1 MRSNASTATEMLRSH
16 VASVNSGVK
25 ASGASDRILRRLEV
39 DPDGICV
46 TVTLQRGER
55 ASGLT
60 LIFEVRRRASA
71 RPAPRQHTA
80 LGGTRPDCRSAFGSG
95 RGRSSSRGRT
105 RGTSR
110 ACAPRARPPF
120 PRRSPAPSP
129 RALPTTQDGYPRAS
143 ATASSDEDD
152 DDSRVSTLNA
162 LLDARRG
169 ETLDLVDALTMV
181 GVAFECAAEVE
192 AAVAASGVID
202 TPARDVDPRVRPS
215 DDDADVATTRVAR
228 SSAPVDSPEPSASSL
243 GLGLPSDSE
252 HDDDVHDDVHD
263 DDVHDDDEGDAAAA
277 VRIEADVLTRLYQNK
292 RKCVEREE
300 RRVAARRAAEATA
313 GAASGH
319 ARGVGGSAGAGPSSA
334 SRGSGAATDGDSA
347 MTWDEKRAAKQQIF
361 SSEGAFARLSSELFA
376 MQERL
381 DPTLSVDA
389 VEYDVYEWDVKF
401 RGGFPAGSGIAEDLE
416 MLEAVNGYAYVQ
428 LRLHFKADLYPFY
441 PPKVRLVRPKIAGF
455 VPGAVIA
462 HPHLHLRNW
471 DPFRPIADV
480 VAHLRAFL
488 STFARVDLACERND
502 PARFPE
508 GAYDDQLSRLETSL
522 ARLASCGTSRGPALL
537 PVHYRETYDQEAVAA
552 AAAERTAATSTSG
565 AFSGSLGGS
574 SDPGTSL
581 APDFAALLRGEEG
594 AVRAAA
600 EASAK
605 VSAERG
611 AREDA
616 AGPWA
621 KGTGYGFDAK
631 EAIGGGGG
639 RGNGGGARG
648 ACWDAAAARTA
659 QSAEDAAVQA
669 LVEEATRFIEAMPR
683 EGGGGGA
690 EGVGPGARFSAPP
703 EPEPEPVKTR
713 TRSKSKAKGK
723 GKGKGDAAG
732 NPKLAA
738 AQTPSPS
745 FAASLAAHEMFPRA
759 RAPATLTAE
768 ERAGAEALVRG
779 SSLCDFVA
787 RELRGCAFMD
797 MVTRGDYYV
806 SLLDAARAL
815 ARSTCASSLLR
826 AGGGEDRGGGVAGD
840 ASKTLAEASRQA
852 KVYLRSLE
860 STMAAA
866 KDGEGRRAV
875 GDSDEWRTQA
885 AREAAMATRILET
898 SDAVAAAAAEVA
910 TTTESETE
918 ARDGGETRKAEP
930 AARGKGS
937 RARARAAR
945 PERFRRRWAV
955 PGREPADP
963 GTRDPGTRDP
973 DPEPPAPRDDE
984 EASYRA
990 ALAAHVFDAAPLGS
1004 HHAFLSEAKAD
1015 LRVGPH
1021 VTRVARE
1028 VAGLGSTLPVSAASS
1043 AFVRV
1048 DEERSVL
1055 WSVLIT
1061 GPEDTPY
1068 DCGAFVFDAFF
1079 PSGYPI
1085 AAPRLKFRTTG
1096 GGRVR
1101 FNPNLYKDGKV
1112 CLSLLGT
1119 WSGAKGETWDPAVST
1134 MLQVIVSVQSLIF
1147 VPRPYFNEPGYE
1159 QSIGTADGDAKCA
1172 EYNASVREDTLRCA
1186 VLEALRKPTPAFAD
1200 AIRAHFKRRAAHILG
1215 PNVRGR
1221 WTEEAKGEA
1230 KRRIEGLFA
1239 DVEKELAKL

>member
-1 MRSNASTATEMLRSH
+1 
-16 VASVNSGVK
+16 
-25 ASGASDRILRRLEV
+25 
-39 DPDGICV
+39 
-46 TVTLQRGER
+46 
-55 ASGLT
+55 
-60 LIFEVRRRASA
+60 
-71 RPAPRQHTA
+71 
-80 LGGTRPDCRSAFGSG
+80 
-95 RGRSSSRGRT
+95 
-105 RGTSR
+105 
-110 ACAPRARPPF
+110 
-120 PRRSPAPSP
+120 
-129 RALPTTQDGYPRAS
+129 
-143 ATASSDEDD
+143 
-152 DDSRVSTLNA
+152 
-162 LLDARRG
+162 
-169 ETLDLVDALTMV
+169 MV
-181 GVAFECAAEVE
+181 GVAFECGAEVE
-192 AAVAASGVID
+192 AAVAASGVVD
-202 TPARDVDPRVRPS
+202 TPARDADPRVQPSARDRDRPS
-215 DDDADVATTRVAR
+215 DDDDAEVATTRVAR

-243 GLGLPSDSE
+243 GLGFPSDSE
-252 HDDDVHDDVHD
+252 HDDDALGADGDHDGDHD
-263 DDVHDDDEGDAAAA
+263 GDDAGDDAAA

-300 RRVAARRAAEATA
+300 RRVAARRAAETTA
-313 GAASGH
+313 STASGT
-319 ARGVGGSAGAGPSSA
+319 ARGTGVVVGGGAGPSSA
-334 SRGSGAATDGDSA
+334 SRATGAATDVDAA
-347 MTWDEKRAAKQQIF
+347 MTWDEKRAARQQIF

-381 DPTLSVDA
+381 DPRLSVDA
-389 VEYDVYEWDVKF
+389 VDYDVYEWDVKF
-401 RGGFPAGSGIAEDLE
+401 RGGFPPGSGIAEDLE
-416 MLEAVNGYAYVQ
+416 TLDAVNGYDYVQ

-441 PPKVRLVRPKIAGF
+441 PPRVSLVRPKIAGF
-455 VPGAVIA
+455 VPGAVVA

-480 VAHLRAFL
+480 VAHLRGFL
-488 STFARVDLACERND
+488 ARFARVDLACEMND

-508 GAYDDQLSRLETSL
+508 GAYDDQLSRLEMSL

-537 PVHYRETYDQEAVAA
+537 PAHYRETYDREAVAEAERA
-552 AAAERTAATSTSG
+552 AAGTAAGTAATSPSG
-565 AFSGSLGGS
+565 ARA

-594 AVRAAA
+594 AVKAAA

-631 EAIGGGGG
+631 EATGGGGG
-639 RGNGGGARG
+639 VGGNGGGARG
-648 ACWDAAAARTA
+648 GFWDAAAARTA

-669 LVEEATRFIEAMPR
+669 LVEEATRFIDAMPR
-683 EGGGGGA
+683 EGVAAGA
-690 EGVGPGARFSAPP
+690 QSSAPP
-703 EPEPEPVKTR
+703 EPEPEPEPEPASKTR
-713 TRSKSKAKGK
+713 AKAKPKGK
-723 GKGKGDAAG
+723 GKGKGKGEGKGEGKGKSSAAE
-732 NPKLAA
+732 PAA
-738 AQTPSPS
+738 AHAPSAA
-745 FAASLAAHEMFPRA
+745 FAASLASREIFPRVL
-759 RAPATLTAE
+759 APAVLTAE
-768 ERAGAEALVRG
+768 QRADAETLVRD
-779 SSLCDFVA
+779 SCLCDFVA

-797 MVTRGDYYV
+797 MVARGEYYA

-840 ASKTLAEASRQA
+840 VSMTLAEASRQA

-860 STMAAA
+860 SAMAAA
-866 KDGEGRRAV
+866 KDGV
-875 GDSDEWRTQA
+875 GDATGPGTGTGTGTGSDEWRTHA
-885 AREAAMATRILET
+885 AREAALATRILET
-898 SDAVAAAAAEVA
+898 SDAVAAAAAAAAEV
-910 TTTESETE
+910 ETE
-918 ARDGGETRKAEP
+918 TAANGGGEKKKAKP

-937 RARARAAR
+937 RGRARADASGAG
-945 PERFRRRWAV
+945 PSTAGGSE
-955 PGREPADP
+955 PGSEPAGASPSSPSSD
-963 GTRDPGTRDP
+963 
-973 DPEPPAPRDDE
+973 

-990 ALAAHVFDAAPLGS
+990 ALSAHVFDAAPLGS

-1015 LRVGPH
+1015 LRVGAH

-1048 DEERSVL
+1048 DEERAVL
-1055 WSVLIT
+1055 WSILIT

-1068 DCGAFVFDAFF
+1068 DGGAFLFDAFF
-1079 PSGYPI
+1079 PSGYPNT
-1085 AAPRLKFRTTG
+1085 APKLKFRTTG

-1119 WSGAKGETWDPAVST
+1119 WSGARGETWDPAVST

-1147 VPRPYFNEPGYE
+1147 VPQPYFNEPGYE

-1172 EYNASVREDTLRCA
+1172 EYNAVVREETLRYA
-1186 VLEALRKPTPAFAD
+1186 VLEALRKPAPAFAE
-1200 AIRAHFKRRAAHILG
+1200 AIRAHFKRRGAHILG

-1230 KRRIEGLFA
+1230 KKRIQGLFA

>member
-1 MRSNASTATEMLRSH
+1 M
-16 VASVNSGVK
+16 
-25 ASGASDRILRRLEV
+25 
-39 DPDGICV
+39 
-46 TVTLQRGER
+46 
-55 ASGLT
+55 
-60 LIFEVRRRASA
+60 
-71 RPAPRQHTA
+71 
-80 LGGTRPDCRSAFGSG
+80 
-95 RGRSSSRGRT
+95 
-105 RGTSR
+105 
-110 ACAPRARPPF
+110 
-120 PRRSPAPSP
+120 
-129 RALPTTQDGYPRAS
+129 
-143 ATASSDEDD
+143 
-152 DDSRVSTLNA
+152 
-162 LLDARRG
+162 
-169 ETLDLVDALTMV
+169 
-181 GVAFECAAEVE
+181 
-192 AAVAASGVID
+192 
-202 TPARDVDPRVRPS
+202 
-215 DDDADVATTRVAR
+215 
-228 SSAPVDSPEPSASSL
+228 
-243 GLGLPSDSE
+243 
-252 HDDDVHDDVHD
+252 
-263 DDVHDDDEGDAAAA
+263 
-277 VRIEADVLTRLYQNK
+277 LTRLYQNK

-334 SRGSGAATDGDSA
+334 SRGSGAATDGDST

-416 MLEAVNGYAYVQ
+416 MLDAVNGYAYVQ

-537 PVHYRETYDQEAVAA
+537 PAHYRETYDQEAVAVAA
-552 AAAERTAATSTSG
+552 AAAERTATTSTSG
-565 AFSGSLGGS
+565 ARSGSLGGS

-616 AGPWA
+616 TGPWA

-669 LVEEATRFIEAMPR
+669 LVEEATRFIDAMPR
-683 EGGGGGA
+683 EGGGGGAEGGGGGAEGEGGGA

-703 EPEPEPVKTR
+703 APEPEPVETR
-713 TRSKSKAKGK
+713 TRSKSRVKRK

-732 NPKLAA
+732 NPTPAA
-738 AQTPSPS
+738 AQTSSSS
-745 FAASLAAHEMFPRA
+745 FAASLAAREMFPRA
-759 RAPATLTAE
+759 RAPATLTAK
-768 ERAGAEALVRG
+768 ERAGAETLVRG

-797 MVTRGDYYV
+797 MVTRGEYYV

-826 AGGGEDRGGGVAGD
+826 AGGGEDRGGGVEGD
-840 ASKTLAEASRQA
+840 ASTTLAEASRQA

-910 TTTESETE
+910 KATESETE

-937 RARARAAR
+937 RARARAHASG
-945 PERFRRRWAV
+945 AV
-955 PGREPADP
+955 LSTTGGSDPGSGSGTRDP

-973 DPEPPAPRDDE
+973 GTRDPGTRDPEPEPPASRDDE

-1068 DCGAFVFDAFF
+1068 DGGAFVFDAFF

-1119 WSGAKGETWDPAVST
+1119 WSGARGETWDPAVST

-1172 EYNASVREDTLRCA
+1172 EYNAFVREDTLRCA